1 MGCYK
6 LYKINRKFFYLLVLL
21 TIVLGAGLFMDDFN
35 RKFVYPIRYRQEV
48 EEYSKEFGVDKYLVY
63 SIIKTESKFDKDA
76 VSNKGAKG
84 LMQVTDKTSSWAAEE
99 LKLGSSINIFEPKTN
114 IRIGVWY
121 LSRLEREFH
130 GNIDLSIAAYNGGSG
145 NVRKWLNKD
154 EYSKDGQS
162 LMKIPFKE
170 TSDYTYRVMR
180 NYKIYKKLYD

>member
-1 MGCYK
+1 
-6 LYKINRKFFYLLVLL
+6 
-21 TIVLGAGLFMDDFN
+21 MDDFN

-48 EEYSKEFGVDKYLVY
+48 EEYSKEFGVDKHLVY

-84 LMQVTDKTSSWAAEE
+84 LMQVTDKTASWAAKE